1 MASPDTKTRALDLA
15 RHYLQTLGFNGFSFQ
30 TVADALGIRKA
41 SLHYYFASKED
52 LALALLDGYISEY
65 ETWIIKVAEL
75 PAPKK
80 LELMFK
86 IFYKMSQDRHQIC
99 PAGALCADY
108 SSLSAQAKRKLLDFH
123 NTQRNWLI
131 QTLKEGVK
139 DKTLRADVNPPLVA
153 DQFMTCIQGGV
164 QIARMRGE
172 SESFKT
178 LTKSLVKDILK

>member
-1 MASPDTKTRALDLA
+1 MTSLDTKSRALDLA

-52 LALALLDGYISEY
+52 LALALLDGYNNEY
-65 ETWIIKVAEL
+65 ETWITKVADL
-75 PAPKK
+75 PPAKK
-80 LELMFK
+80 LEQMFQ
-86 IFYKMSQDRHQIC
+86 IFYKMSQDRHKIC

-108 SSLSAQAKRKLLDFH
+108 SSLSAKAKRKLLDFH

-131 QTLKEGVK
+131 QTLKDGIK
-139 DKTLRADVNPPLVA
+139 DKSLRQDLSPNLIA
-153 DQFMTCIQGGV
+153 DQFMTSIQGGV

-172 SESFKT
+172 SETFKA
-178 LTKSLVKDILK
+178 LTKNLLNDILK

>member
-30 TVADALGIRKA
+30 TVADALGIKKA

-52 LALALLDGYISEY
+52 LAIALLDGYISEY
-65 ETWIIKVAEL
+65 ENWIIKVTEL

-80 LELMFK
+80 LEQMFK
-86 IFYKMSQDRHQIC
+86 IFYKMSQDHNQIC

-108 SSLSAQAKRKLLDFH
+108 SSLSTQAKRKLLDFH

-178 LTKSLVKDILK
+178 LTKSLLKDILK